1 MKFNNFLV
9 PFVFFVTFSATYS
22 QNGIENL
29 LSSGLEDANRF
40 LNSYT
45 EPGSEALVYSLANG
59 WYNSAKVKGLG
70 GFEISFI
77 AGVSQIQDKNTRFTL
92 NENDYNSLRF
102 ASGLSEQEVG
112 TLFGQNSTDVNMT
125 ILEGNQF
132 IGSILLPQGLG
143 SQNIEY
149 IPNLIIQGSIGL
161 PFSTELKLRFLPE
174 VETNDFNSQFY
185 GAGLQHEFTNWIPGL
200 KFLPIALSGFVGY
213 NSFEGEYMFSEQ
225 SSIIS
230 GANQS
235 ISTDI
240 DSWHYAILVSTKL
253 PIINFY
259 GSIGGVSGSAVTRL
273 KGEYIINTGVSEIQ
287 GETFVDPLRLDT
299 SVSGYRATLG
309 TKLSLAFFKLNIDY
323 SFQEYN
329 SLNVGINFG
338 I

>member
-1 MKFNNFLV
+1 MKTFKSLIYLGFL
-9 PFVFFVTFSATYS
+9 SLCSIAYS
-22 QNGIENL
+22 QNGIANL
-29 LSSGLEDANRF
+29 LSSGLEDANKF
-40 LNSYT
+40 ANAYT
-45 EPGSEALVYSLANG
+45 RPGSEAIIYSLANG

-70 GFEISFI
+70 GFEISLI
-77 AGVSQIQDKNTRFTL
+77 AGASQIQDKNTRFTL
-92 NENDYNSLRF
+92 NENDYNFLRF
-102 ASGLSEQEVG
+102 TSGASEQEVG
-112 TLFGQNSTDVNMT
+112 TVFGQNSPDINMT
-125 ILEGNQF
+125 ILEGNQT
-132 IGSILLPQGLG
+132 IGSISLPQGLG
-143 SQNIEY
+143 SENIEY
-149 IPNLIIQGSIGL
+149 IPNLIIQGSVGL

-174 VETNDFNSQFY
+174 VETKDVTSQFY

-200 KFLPIALSGFVGY
+200 KLLPIALSGFVGY

-225 SSIIS
+225 STFIS
-230 GANQS
+230 GTNQS

-259 GSIGGVSGSAVTRL
+259 GSIGGVSGSAITRL
-273 KGEYIINTGVSEIQ
+273 RGEYIINTGVSEIQ
-287 GETFVDPLRLDT
+287 GATFVDPLRLDT

-309 TKLSLAFFKLNIDY
+309 AKLSLAFFKLNIDY

>member
-102 ASGLSEQEVG
+102 AAGPSEQEVG
-112 TLFGQNSTDVNMT
+112 TLFGQNSPDVNMN
-125 ILEGNQF
+125 ILEGNEP
-132 IGSILLPQGLG
+132 IGSISLPQGLG

-149 IPNLIIQGSIGL
+149 IPNLIIQGSVGL

-174 VETNDFNSQFY
+174 VETKDVTSQFY

-200 KFLPIALSGFVGY
+200 KLLPIALSGFVGY
-213 NSFEGEYMFSEQ
+213 NSFEGEYLFSEQ
-225 SSIIS
+225 SSLIS
-230 GANQS
+230 GINQS

-259 GSIGGVSGSAVTRL
+259 GSIGGISGSAVTRL
-273 KGEYIINTGVSEIQ
+273 KGEYMVNTGVSEIQ
-287 GETFVDPLRLDT
+287 GATLVDPLRLET

>member
-1 MKFNNFLV
+1 MKLNNFLL
-9 PFVFFVTFSATYS
+9 PFTFFITFSVTYS
-22 QNGIENL
+22 QSGIENL
-29 LSSGLEDANRF
+29 LSSGIEDANRF
-40 LNSYT
+40 MNSYV
-45 EPGSEALVYSLANG
+45 EPGSEALIYSLANG

-70 GFEISFI
+70 GFEISLI

-102 ASGLSEQEVG
+102 ASGPSEQEVG
-112 TLFGQNSTDVNMT
+112 TVFGQNSPDINMT
-125 ILEGNQF
+125 ISEGNQS
-132 IGSILLPQGLG
+132 IGSISLPQGLG
-143 SQNIEY
+143 SENVEY
-149 IPNLIIQGSIGL
+149 IPNLIIQGSVGL

-174 VETNDFNSQFY
+174 VETNDVTSQSY
-185 GAGLQHEFTNWIPGL
+185 GAGLQHEFTDWIPGL
-200 KFLPIALSGFVGY
+200 KLLPIALSGFVGY
-213 NSFEGEYMFSEQ
+213 NTFEGEYLLSEQ
-225 SSIIS
+225 GTLIS
-230 GANQS
+230 GTNQS

-240 DSWHYAILVSTKL
+240 DSWHYATLVSTKL

-273 KGEYIINTGVSEIQ
+273 KGEYIINTGVSNVQ
-287 GETFVDPLRLDT
+287 GATFVDPLRLDT

-323 SFQEYN
+323 SFQEFN

>member
-1 MKFNNFLV
+1 MKHYRSVICLI
-9 PFVFFVTFSATYS
+9 FFITSSATYS

-29 LSSGLEDANRF
+29 LSSGLEDANKF
-40 LNSYT
+40 MNLYT
-45 EPGSEALVYSLANG
+45 EPGSEALIYGLSNG

-77 AGVSQIQDKNTRFTL
+77 AGVSQIQDNNTRFIL
-92 NENDYNSLRF
+92 NENDYDFLRF
-102 ASGLSEQEVG
+102 ATGPSEQGVG
-112 TLFGQNSTDVNMT
+112 TLFGQNSPDINMN
-125 ILEGNQF
+125 ILEGNQT
-132 IGSILLPQGLG
+132 IGSISLPQGLG
-143 SQNIEY
+143 SENIEY
-149 IPNLIIQGSIGL
+149 IPNLIIQGSVGL

-174 VETNDFNSQFY
+174 IETKDVTSQFY

-200 KFLPIALSGFVGY
+200 TLLPIAFSGFVGY
-213 NSFEGEYMFSEQ
+213 NSFEGEYKFSEQ
-225 SSIIS
+225 SSFVS
-230 GANQS
+230 GTNQS

-273 KGEYIINTGVSEIQ
+273 KGEYIVNTGVSEVQ
-287 GETFVDPLRLDT
+287 GDTIIDPLRLDT
-299 SVSGYRATLG
+299 SVNGYRATLG